1 MKLIDD
7 EQLMYRLAVHSLP
20 GIGPITARNL
30 ISYCGGVKEVFSK
43 RKSLLEKIPG
53 IGPERI
59 KDILSFNDFSSVQNE
74 LAYLK
79 KNDVQCLFYLD
90 EKYPARLKNCDD
102 APILLFYKGNEDLN
116 KQKIISIVGT
126 RHMTSYGK
134 ESLEKIVHDLSSYN
148 PLIIS
153 GLAYGVDIHA
163 HKMAMKY
170 GLKTIGV
177 VAHGIGKIYPAE
189 NASTAEKMISEG
201 GILTEYFHKTKPERE
216 NFPARNRIVAG
227 MSDAVLVI
235 ESAIRGGALIT
246 AEFANSYNRDVFALP
261 GKTTDQYSKGCHL
274 LIKKNKASIFE
285 SADDIADAMN
295 WKIDEVKKTGNQ
307 LLLFNNLTPDEKT
320 IVETLTAHQQLSVD
334 QLAIHTL
341 FPVSKTSSLLLN
353 LEFAGIIKVLPGR
366 IFKINGK

>member
-1 MKLIDD
+1 
-7 EQLMYRLAVHSLP
+7 
-20 GIGPITARNL
+20 
-30 ISYCGGVKEVFSK
+30 
-43 RKSLLEKIPG
+43 
-53 IGPERI
+53 
-59 KDILSFNDFSSVQNE
+59 
-74 LAYLK
+74 
-79 KNDVQCLFYLD
+79 
-90 EKYPARLKNCDD
+90 
-102 APILLFYKGNEDLN
+102 
-116 KQKIISIVGT
+116 
-126 RHMTSYGK
+126 MTSYGK

-261 GKTTDQYSKGCHL
+261 GKTTDQY
-274 LIKKNKASIFE
+274 
-285 SADDIADAMN
+285 D
-295 WKIDEVKKTGNQ
+295 
-307 LLLFNNLTPDEKT
+307 
-320 IVETLTAHQQLSVD
+320 
-334 QLAIHTL
+334 
-341 FPVSKTSSLLLN
+341 
-353 LEFAGIIKVLPGR
+353 
-366 IFKINGK
+366 

>member
-43 RKSLLEKIPG
+43 RKNLLEKIPG

-59 KDILSFNDFSSVQNE
+59 KDILSFKDFTAMRNE
-74 LAYLK
+74 LTYLK
-79 KNDVQCLFYLD
+79 KNNVQCLFYLD
-90 EKYPARLKNCDD
+90 EKYPTRLKNCDD
-102 APILLFYKGNEDLN
+102 APILLFYKGNVDLN
-116 KQKIISIVGT
+116 RQKVISIVGT
-126 RHMTSYGK
+126 RHMTAYGK
-134 ESLEKIVHDLSSYN
+134 ESLEKIVQELSVYD

-170 GLKTIGV
+170 GMSTIGV

-189 NASTAEKMISEG
+189 NAATAEKMFSHG
-201 GILTEYFHKTKPERE
+201 GILTEYFQSTKPERE

-227 MSDAVLVI
+227 MSDAVIVI

-246 AEFANSYNRDVFALP
+246 AEIANNYNRDVFALP
-261 GKTTDQYSKGCHL
+261 GRTTDQYSKGCHF
-274 LIKKNKASIFE
+274 LIRKNKASIFE
-285 SADDIADAMN
+285 SAADIADAMN
-295 WKIDEVKKTGNQ
+295 WNMEEVKKPGNQ
-307 LLLFNNLTPDEKT
+307 LLLFNNLTPDEKI
-320 IVETLTAHQQLSVD
+320 IVDSLTTHQQLSVD
-334 QLAIHTL
+334 QLAIDTL
-341 FPVSKTSSLLLN
+341 FPVSKTSSILLN

-366 IFKINGK
+366 IFKINR